1 MDRQGSVLLERSS
14 RAETG
19 GAGRDDGGRPLD
31 PASKDVTRD
40 NIGRLFRRAMETFN
54 LQLQMRLQ
62 VLGYR
67 DIRPR
72 HFTVF
77 SHLDLDGTRAAEL
90 ARRAGM
96 TRQSMG
102 ELVAQLVGLGYLEQ
116 RPDPTD
122 RRSKVV
128 MLTAKGVQHVRAA
141 RRTINDINRG
151 WEDRVGSDRM
161 RALRATLEEL
171 ALASTEPA
179 SQGAPNGVGAPS
191 AT

>member
-1 MDRQGSVLLERSS
+1 MR
-14 RAETG
+14 RA
-19 GAGRDDGGRPLD
+19 GRPLT
-31 PASKDVTRD
+31 PTLAPVRGGEGVI

-54 LQLQMRLQ
+54 AQLQNRLYA
-62 VLGYR
+62 LGYR

-77 SHLDLDGTRAAEL
+77 SHLDLDGTRASEL

-102 ELVAQLVGLGYLEQ
+102 ELVAELVELGYLEQ
-116 RPDPTD
+116 RPNATD

-128 MLTAKGVQHVRAA
+128 MLTPRGLQHVRAA

-151 WEDRVGSDRM
+151 WEQRVGTERM
-161 RALRATLEEL
+161 RALRATLDEL
-171 ALASTEPA
+171 ALESTDARGNGEV
-179 SQGAPNGVGAPS
+179 NGVGANGERS
-191 AT
+191 SD